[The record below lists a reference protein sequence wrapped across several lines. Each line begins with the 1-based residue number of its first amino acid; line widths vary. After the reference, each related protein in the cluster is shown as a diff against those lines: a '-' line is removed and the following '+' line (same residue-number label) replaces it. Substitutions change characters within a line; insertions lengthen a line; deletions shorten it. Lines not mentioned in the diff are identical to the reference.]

1 MPRKQLSPP
10 DENRRR
16 AVRLTDG
23 EAPSKQRFE
32 DLSYPSELDT
42 EDFVSDTEI
51 DEGAQ
56 AGSVT
61 KKGKM
66 SAEGYA
72 SYLLSIK
79 TYTERGLREKMRNRG
94 YGCDETDEA
103 VEKMKRL
110 GFLCDLRAAENAAS
124 RLAERLYGKRRIFAY
139 LSSKGIGRETLD
151 ALDLCDVDFFE
162 NCKRAAEKLLCKGG
176 TVSLDAKG
184 RLKLRRSLY
193 NLGFSGEEISYALEE
208 LFPDGDWDGED
219 CPLED

>member
-23 EAPSKQRFE
+23 EAPSRKSTE
-32 DLSYPSELDT
+32 DLSYPSDLET
-42 EDFVSDTEI
+42 EDLGSDTEI
-51 DEGAQ
+51 DEGP
-56 AGSVT
+56 T

-110 GFLCDLRAAENAAS
+110 GFLNDLRAAENAAS

-193 NLGFSGEEISYALEE
+193 NLGFSGDQISYALEE
-208 LFPDGDWDGED
+208 LFPDGEWDGED

>member
-23 EAPSKQRFE
+23 EAPSKQKFE
-32 DLSYPSELDT
+32 DLSYPSDLET
-42 EDFVSDTEI
+42 EDLGSDTEI
-51 DEGAQ
+51 DE
-56 AGSVT
+56 SLT

-110 GFLCDLRAAENAAS
+110 GFLNDLRAAENAAS

-139 LSSKGIGRETLD
+139 LLSKGIGRETLD
-151 ALDLCDVDFFE
+151 ALDLDDVDFFE

-193 NLGFSGEEISYALEE
+193 NLGFTAEQISYALEE

-219 CPLED
+219 VPLED